1 MYLRI
6 VKRKTQPQKYTK
18 MFANSVR
25 QRILALDLGQ
35 IIEFTPEEVA
45 VNTLRH
51 YASNLGKK
59 HGREFHLRTVRS
71 RGVYVIS
78 REA

>member
-1 MYLRI
+1 MNI
-6 VKRKTQPQKYTK
+6 TTQKYTK

-25 QRILALDLGQ
+25 QRILALDMGQ
-35 IIEFTPEEVA
+35 IVEFSPEEVS

-59 HGREFHLRTVRS
+59 HGREFHLRTAKL

>member
-1 MYLRI
+1 MNI
-6 VKRKTQPQKYTK
+6 TTQKYTK
-18 MFANSVR
+18 MFAYSVR
-25 QRILALDLGQ
+25 QRILALDMGQ
-35 IIEFTPEEVA
+35 IVEFSPEEVS

-59 HGREFHLRTVRS
+59 YGREFHLRTAKL